1 MIYTYYIIKMMS
13 ETEILHVNDRVQF
26 VRKNTSQKNNTYT
39 GTICAIKYLLIN
51 RDVPSWGSQRQLF
64 VTLDD
69 TSQYEKILTRGSLI
83 ISNNSELYTLGDS
96 FCGNNFA
103 VIEYDETSIGC
114 PHSYPMNESLSFIR
128 GMLVYSGDFDI
139 TKRL

>member
-1 MIYTYYIIKMMS
+1 MMS
-13 ETEILHVNDRVQF
+13 ETEILHVNDCVQI
-26 VRKNTSQKNNTYT
+26 VRKNNTYT
-39 GTICAIKYLLIN
+39 GTICAIKYMLIN
-51 RDVPSWGSQRQLF
+51 RGVPSWGNQRQLF

-83 ISNNSELYTLGDS
+83 ISNNGGLYTLGDS

-114 PHSYPMNESLSFIR
+114 PYSYPMNESLDFIL
-128 GMLVYSGDFDI
+128 GMLVSSDGYKI